1 MTSKKDKRLV
11 ILMVN
16 YGTKEYMK
24 ELIKNFL
31 FSLPKFAEIRI
42 DWILTDATDSF
53 EINQDEWERE
63 MREAFKNQKNN
74 YFYFFRIPN
83 LGFAHNVNLS
93 YQLLK
98 KKLGDGFTVEKD
110 DLILLLNP
118 DTSFYWQSL
127 HRALRFMEEQ
137 EEASVAGLALSS
149 PKGTLEKWG
158 HSLTFPSLKLI
169 WGRKRFSEPSGALEP
184 TRVAWVSGGAMLIRL
199 DWWEKMK
206 GLDEGFFLYFE
217 DVDFCKRTNV
227 AGGQVYFLPQA
238 TISHRRGA
246 SDINIYRRK
255 QHFYASEAKYFYLW
269 RNGTEYLLLRLIRIP
284 FKVFYFFKGYFTPA
298 FWKKEWKK
306 VSSELACERE
316 KGFPRLVCSFKRF
329 VQTPWMKFSWIST
342 LLANLS
348 LWGLALWGDKNLNS
362 PLILHYN
369 AYLGVDFY
377 GDNNYFFVFPGLA
390 LLVAFFNLGLCLMLF
405 FSRRHSTLAIL
416 PAGTALAFQIG
427 ILITL
432 VNLLIVNR

>member
-31 FSLPKFAEIRI
+31 FSLPKFPEIRI

-53 EINQDEWERE
+53 EVNQDDWEKE
-63 MREAFKNQKNN
+63 MRDVFKNQKNN

-83 LGFAHNVNLS
+83 RGFAHNVNLS

-98 KKLGDGFTVEKD
+98 KKLGGGFSAGEE

-127 HRALRFMEEQ
+127 HRALNFMYDKKEVMV
-137 EEASVAGLALSS
+137 SGLALCS

-158 HSLTFPSLKLI
+158 HSLSFPSLKLI

-184 TRVAWVSGGAMLIRL
+184 TRVAWVSGGAMLINL
-199 DWWEKMK
+199 KWWEKLN
-206 GLDEGFFLYFE
+206 GLGEGFFLYFE
-217 DVDFCKRTNV
+217 DVDFCKRTDKE
-227 AGGQVYFLPQA
+227 GGQVYFLPQA
-238 TISHRRGA
+238 TVSHRRGA

-284 FKVFYFFKGYFTPA
+284 FKIFYFFKGYFSPS
-298 FWKKEWKK
+298 FWKKEWHKF
-306 VSSELACERE
+306 SSEVACERE
-316 KGFPRLVCSFKRF
+316 KGFPRLVCSVKRF
-329 VQTPWMKFSWIST
+329 IQTPWMGLSW
-342 LLANLS
+342 LS
-348 LWGLALWGDKNLNS
+348 AFATNIALWGVAFWGDRTLES

-377 GDNNYFFVFPGLA
+377 GDSSYFFVFPALA
-390 LLVAFFNLGLCLMLF
+390 LMVVLFNFGLCLMLF
-405 FSRRHSTLAIL
+405 FSKKHTALSIL
-416 PAGTALAFQIG
+416 PGAAALAFQIAM
-427 ILITL
+427 LIML
-432 VNLLIVNR
+432 SNLMIVNR